1 MFSRIYRTL
10 WVFIGILLIVGAI
23 SQSRPADAH
32 EKEWP
37 GQKLKTFFPEAKKF
51 VQRSVV
57 LTPTKITAIEKELG
71 SKLRKEDHKPVFYI
85 PLNAKNKPIGLVL
98 FADTQGPRG
107 VIDGAVGL
115 NMKGKIVKVAVY
127 EHKESDAIAAEK
139 FLKQF
144 IGMDIDSPFKVGKD
158 VKAVK
163 GQEAASKAV
172 ALLPKKTLVMSYAL
186 FLKRKPKPKPEKQPQ
201 TDSQTEEMPE
211 VKDLKEL
218 MMLMVDA
225 YLNIVDYFETGK
237 DKAKAV
243 AAAKQLVTYA
253 KGIAAFEPPK
263 NAEQVKE
270 YAALHE
276 KFGKTLTEFAERL
289 EQDGISDETRKQ
301 WKTIVALVKQAHRQF
316 SEKEVDLEAY

>member
-1 MFSRIYRTL
+1 MFSQIYRPL
-10 WVFIGILLIVGAI
+10 WVFTLLASVLLMV
-23 SQSRPADAH
+23 SLPMQSDAH
-32 EKEWP
+32 ETEWP
-37 GQKLKTFFPEAKKF
+37 GQKLKAFFPMAKKF

-57 LTPTKITAIEKELG
+57 LTSAKIAAIEKELG

-85 PLNAKNKPIGLVL
+85 PLNAKNRPIGLVL

-115 NMKGKIVKVAVY
+115 NMKGKIVKVTVY
-127 EHKESDAIAAEK
+127 EHKESDAIASEK

-144 IGMDIDSPFKVGKD
+144 IGMDIDSTFKVGKD

-163 GQEAASKAV
+163 GQEAASEAV
-172 ALLPKKTLVMSYAL
+172 ALLPKKTLIMSYAL
-186 FLKRKPKPKPEKQPQ
+186 FLKRKPKSKPEKQPQ
-201 TDSQTEEMPE
+201 TDSEKDEMPE
-211 VKDLKEL
+211 VTDLKEL

-225 YLNIVDYFETGK
+225 YLSIVEYFETGK

-253 KGIAAFEPPK
+253 RGIAAFEPPK
-263 NAEQVKE
+263 NAEQAKE
-270 YAALHE
+270 YAELHK
-276 KFGKTLTEFAERL
+276 KFGKTLTEFAKRL

-301 WKTIVALVKQAHRQF
+301 WKAIVALVNQAHRQF
-316 SEKEVDLEAY
+316 SEEDVDLEAY